1 MGYPH
6 DIKVRAGPNLPPAQR
21 RPGPAPSAN
30 VPARLKII
38 VILPL
43 GRHAMVSPPFHPGA
57 KPSVPA
63 IHHSRARPRRW
74 TESRC
79 DSVCLRSR
87 HFVARPRP
95 GLAHN
100 FLRNGARARGK
111 HNENPRNITFY
122 ALKPP

>member
-1 MGYPH
+1 MGYHH
-6 DIKVRAGPNLPPAQR
+6 DIKIRAGPNLPPAQR
-21 RPGPAPSAN
+21 RPGPAP
-30 VPARLKII
+30 PARVPSHLKII

-43 GRHAMVSPPFHPGA
+43 GRNAMVSPPFHPGA

-87 HFVARPRP
+87 HFEAWHRP
-95 GLAHN
+95 GLTNDFPPGAT
-100 FLRNGARARGK
+100 LATTARA
-111 HNENPRNITFY
+111 
-122 ALKPP
+122 